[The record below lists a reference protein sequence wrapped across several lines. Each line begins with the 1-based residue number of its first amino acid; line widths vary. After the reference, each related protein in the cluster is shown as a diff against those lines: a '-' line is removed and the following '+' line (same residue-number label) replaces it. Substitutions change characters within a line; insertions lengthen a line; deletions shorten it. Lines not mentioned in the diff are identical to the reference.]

1 MIAPRLV
8 RLIETHSEELT
19 RGLFD
24 RLERDARLP
33 DLKKIPQ
40 GEFYQR
46 VHEVYEHLGEWLLN
60 KTESDIEERYRVIGK
75 RRAAQGVALSQV
87 VLGILTVKEH
97 LWEYLKNEGMVERPI
112 ELMQEMELIQLVEQF
127 FDRAVFYT
135 AQGYEIGLKELADSG
150 GSRTAAA

>member
-8 RLIETHSEELT
+8 RLIETHSEQLT

-40 GEFYQR
+40 GEFFQR
-46 VHEVYEHLGEWLLN
+46 VHEVYEHLGEWLLY
-60 KTESDIEERYRVIGK
+60 KTESDIEERYRIVGK

-87 VLGILTVKEH
+87 VLAILTVKEH
-97 LWEYLKNEGMVERPI
+97 LWEYLKQEALVELPI
-112 ELMQEMELIQLVEQF
+112 ELVQEIELIQLVEQF

-135 AQGYEIGLKELADSG
+135 AQGYELGLKEIEESG
-150 GSRTAAA
+150 GSGTAAA